1 MPVVKP
7 GKLNSR
13 FEKNKKQYIHHYE
26 LHNIPWPFLAILC
39 NDVLLVI
46 FKQVITINAFLH
58 IIWFWETVKLKQRV
72 NEMLS
77 HIYMSKGCDITLLA
91 GSHSQLHKNNVDKS
105 FKIAITCL
113 PLLR

>member
-46 FKQVITINAFLH
+46 YRHVYHNQCIFTQNLIGENS
-58 IIWFWETVKLKQRV
+58 ET
-72 NEMLS
+72 
-77 HIYMSKGCDITLLA
+77 
-91 GSHSQLHKNNVDKS
+91 
-105 FKIAITCL
+105 
-113 PLLR
+113 